1 MSDQSVSAALSAISN
16 KPGWPLRVAGQLTRT
31 LALAELGDPR
41 GLATIFHLID
51 GTVHALAPDGESLWP
66 RRVLVTPSFNSTT
79 PATADLDED
88 GRDETVIAVIP
99 LFQLSQAGSVV
110 PGWPLDLFPDEGFQS
125 LRPLVARLVAGEPPR
140 ILAASGTLG
149 LGRIHALD
157 TRGDPLPGWPVT
169 LPPASRRSVSHL
181 AAGDVTGDGDL
192 EVVALDFRNSR
203 ILVYNHHGQLLPP
216 FPVPVGLPGTPEEP
230 TLADLDGDG
239 AAEIVFSMGFR
250 IVVFKGDGTLLP
262 GWPQPMLAAGNFGMA
277 LGDVDGDGDIEV
289 MASSINGSGNFEGGV
304 YVWHG
309 DGTLLPGWP
318 KIVRDVSFA
327 AHTIIAD
334 VDGDGQ
340 GDLVAS
346 GLAGR
351 FLTNGVIYAWKSSG
365 ELIPGFP
372 ITLGGSP
379 ILISAPSVADIDR
392 DGIADLGVMSEAGP
406 GAAFVHW
413 FDLGVPYRPEG
424 MEWPT
429 AGHDMARTGAYSPPV
444 QPVELRPGR
453 VELHPDFIPSNTPA
467 TPLTAVLTL
476 PDDATLVPNA
486 LRLVEVDGTPVA
498 EVVAYR
504 RGGVGN
510 LGTAGTILFQFDGRA
525 VRAVLGATGPHL
537 LTFHSDLLGDGGG
550 VIYEAEVELT
560 LE

>member
-1 MSDQSVSAALSAISN
+1 VAI
-16 KPGWPLRVAGQLTRT
+16 
-31 LALAELGDPR
+31 
-41 GLATIFHLID
+41 
-51 GTVHALAPDGESLWP
+51 
-66 RRVLVTPSFNSTT
+66 
-79 PATADLDED
+79 
-88 GRDETVIAVIP
+88 
-99 LFQLSQAGSVV
+99 
-110 PGWPLDLFPDEGFQS
+110 
-125 LRPLVARLVAGEPPR
+125 
-140 ILAASGTLG
+140 SGTLNEIR
-149 LGRIHALD
+149 LHALNA
-157 TRGDPLPGWPVT
+157 RGDHLPGWPVT

-181 AAGDVTGDGDL
+181 AVGDVTGDGAA
-192 EVVALDFRNSR
+192 EIVALDFRNRR
-203 ILVYNHHGQLLPP
+203 ILVYDRHGQLLPP
-216 FPVPVGLPGTPEEP
+216 FPVPVDLRGSLEAPS
-230 TLADLDGDG
+230 LADLDGDG
-239 AAEIVFSMGFR
+239 AAEIVFRTGFR
-250 IVVFKGDGTLLP
+250 IVVFKGDGTPLP
-262 GWPQPMLAAGNFGMA
+262 GWPQPMLAGGNFGVA

-289 MASSINGSGNFEGGV
+289 MASTINGSGNFEGGV

-327 AHTIIAD
+327 APTIIAD

-372 ITLGGSP
+372 ITIGGSP
-379 ILISAPSVADIDR
+379 IIFSAPTVADIDR
-392 DGIADLGVMSEAGP
+392 DGIAELGVMSDARP
-406 GAAFVHW
+406 TAAVIHW

-429 AGHDMARTGAYSPPV
+429 EGHDMARTGAYSPPV
-444 QPVELRPGR
+444 QPVERRPVH
-453 VELHPDFIPSNTPA
+453 VELHPDFIQSNTPA

-476 PDDATLVPNA
+476 PDDSTLVPNA

-510 LGTAGTILFQFDGRA
+510 LGSADTILFQFDGRA
-525 VRAVLGATGPHL
+525 VV
-537 LTFHSDLLGDGGG
+537 DLLGSPGVYRLLFNSDILGDRGG
-550 VIYEAEVELT
+550 IMYEAEADLT
-560 LE
+560 LR